1 VGARRRSSRDPAR
14 SGLASLY
21 LACLATAYALYTA
34 AFVLA
39 LAAGAMLAE
48 DAFAPDGS
56 RRRTARR
63 FLLLSPAF
71 GLALWLGYLPWWPVV
86 RDFASRPPVAAAPPL
101 TLARVGRI
109 VTFFAFASDDTWRLG
124 AAGAL
129 FALLAAAG
137 LAVALA
143 RRGTRCLAAWGIGGL
158 AGIEGL
164 GRIHPHYDFVRRFV
178 PAGPGLTAL
187 AAVALAALLAR
198 PVTRLA
204 GAALLAAVLVLDGR
218 GLRVYFLGAAPTGGP
233 WPTTCAPTRTPPS
246 ASSPRTSTRSSAPPT
261 TSSVRGG
268 SRTSRRSGPVAR
280 DLPNLEGETVRL
292 TWAWRPGA
300 RAWLVLAGEPRH
312 PELRRWAEAF
322 PGIDFPKAEGAV
334 LRRLDPDRR
343 DASPRTNIGCAW
355 TVSSPTRS
363 TT

>member
-1 VGARRRSSRDPAR
+1 LV
-14 SGLASLY
+14 
-21 LACLATAYALYTA
+21 
-34 AFVLA
+34 
-39 LAAGAMLAE
+39 
-48 DAFAPDGS
+48 
-56 RRRTARR
+56 
-63 FLLLSPAF
+63 
-71 GLALWLGYLPWWPVV
+71 
-86 RDFASRPPVAAAPPL
+86 
-101 TLARVGRI
+101 
-109 VTFFAFASDDTWRLG
+109 
-124 AAGAL
+124 
-129 FALLAAAG
+129 AAAG

-158 AGIEGL
+158 AGIEVL

-218 GLRVYFLGAAPTGGP
+218 GLRVYFLGGRADWRTLADYLRAHADPSERVFTENQYAQLCTAYYLVGP
-233 WPTTCAPTRTPPS
+233 RWLEDVETKR
-246 ASSPRTSTRSSAPPT
+246 
-261 TSSVRGG
+261 
-268 SRTSRRSGPVAR
+268 PVAR

-343 DASPRTNIGCAW
+343 DASLALISAAHGP
-355 TVSSPTRS
+355 
-363 TT
+363 